1 MLAIL
6 PSPTAEPRAEGP
18 RLGARVLLLST
29 LFIFLGAFWGV
40 HSSLITHAGNIAV
53 AVPPIPAVATLAL
66 LLAVG
71 PVLRR
76 VTPALVPS
84 PSEMLLLYAMTCVGV
99 QMCSVGVIRHLMPAL
114 TVAGYFAEPGNG
126 LAELRSHV
134 PAWALPQGAETIRG
148 MYEGL
153 EGGSIPWVDW
163 AGPLA
168 FWSLFMLVINVTTLG
183 AAWVMRP
190 QWTHREK
197 LTYPLVDLALRVTTS
212 APGTGQPRLL
222 RDPIMWIGFGV
233 AAIHNILNIVH
244 AFNPQSPCLGNVL
257 ELGALFTERPIS
269 GLAPLTFYHRPEL
282 IGLGYLVPV
291 DMGLTVWVSHLLLR
305 IIRVA
310 ALMAGNDN
318 PALPYP
324 EEQSV
329 GAYVALAAIL
339 VFMARGHL
347 RSLLGSA
354 LWGGWRADRL
364 AVIAVTGGFAAT
376 VAMAM
381 ALGIRFGW
389 ALLFLAMIYAIA
401 FVHARIRAEAG
412 TPVMSVFPWKRH
424 DVFIASLGGRLLG
437 GAAPANLAGLSMLG
451 WLGRGHFPELM
462 SFQLEDLEMAERAGI
477 RLRRMTSGLV
487 VALLLGM
494 IAAYWWHLHAYYSY
508 GANVLEGGT
517 TEGGYRVRVQRE
529 ILAGAARQLLS
540 PTSPDWTLCRAI
552 GVGAVVVTVMHAL
565 RAWLLRFPLSPLGYA
580 MTAAYGY
587 LLWGPFLVASVAK
600 IITLKL
606 GGARLY
612 RRIEPAFL
620 GLALGQ
626 FMTAGVLW
634 GLLATAGPDMWR
646 YYHVTFD

>member
-1 MLAIL
+1 MHVVVLA
-6 PSPTAEPRAEGP
+6 A
-18 RLGARVLLLST
+18 

-40 HSSLITHAGNIAV
+40 HSSLITYAGNIAV
-53 AVPPIPAVATLAL
+53 AVPPIPAIAMLAL
-66 LLAVG
+66 LLVAN

-76 VTPALVPS
+76 VAPAIVPS
-84 PSEMLLLYAMTCVGV
+84 RSEMLLLYAMACVGV
-99 QMCSVGVIRHLMPAL
+99 QMCSVGVIRHLMPAP

-134 PAWALPQGAETIRG
+134 PAWAMPQGTETIRG
-148 MYEGL
+148 MYEGI
-153 EGGSIPWVDW
+153 EGASVPWSDW
-163 AGPLA
+163 AGPLT
-168 FWSLFMLVINVTTLG
+168 FWSLFMLVIFLTTLC
-183 AAWVMRP
+183 AAWAMRP

-197 LTYPLVDLALRVTTS
+197 LTYPLVDVVLRVTSS
-212 APGTGQPRLL
+212 ASGAGRPTLL
-222 RDPIMWIGFGV
+222 RDPVMWIGFGV
-233 AAIHNILNIVH
+233 AALHNVLNILH
-244 AFNPQSPCLGNVL
+244 AFNPQTPCLGSVL
-257 ELGALFTERPIS
+257 ELGALFTERPMS
-269 GLAPLTFYHRPEL
+269 GLAPLIFYHRPEL

-291 DMGLTVWVSHLLLR
+291 DVGLTVWVSHLLLR
-305 IIRVA
+305 LTRVA
-310 ALMAGNDN
+310 ALMGGNDN

-324 EEQSV
+324 DEQSV

-347 RSLLGSA
+347 RRLFRSA
-354 LWGGWRADRL
+354 ICGGWGAHRISVL
-364 AVIAVTGGFAAT
+364 GVIGGFAGT

-381 ALGIRFGW
+381 ALGMKLGW
-389 ALLFLAMIYAIA
+389 ALLFVSMVYAIA
-401 FVHARIRAEAG
+401 FVHARIRAETG

-424 DVFIASLGGRLLG
+424 DVFVASLGGRLLG
-437 GAAPANLAGLSMLG
+437 RRAPANLAALSMLG

-477 RLRRMTSGLV
+477 RLRRMASGLL
-487 VALLLGM
+487 VALLFGM
-494 IAAYWWHLHAYYSY
+494 IAAYWWHLKAYYGY

-517 TEGGYRVRVQRE
+517 TEGGYRVHVQHE
-529 ILAGAARQLLS
+529 IFLGAARQLLS
-540 PTSPDWTLCRAI
+540 PTAPDPARCTAI
-552 GVGAVVVTVMHAL
+552 GVGGVIVTVMHAL
-565 RAWLLRFPLSPLGYA
+565 RVWLVRFPLSPLGYA

-600 IITLKL
+600 ITTLKL

-612 RRIEPAFL
+612 QRVEPAFL

-634 GLLATAGPDMWR
+634 GLLATIGPDMWQ